1 MTSKDENKSADLPSA
16 VMRPEGRSSLIWI
29 VPLLAAI
36 LVGWIGYRA
45 ADSGGAVVQGQDPH
59 QLASSESNYRVSRY

>member
-45 ADSGGAVVQGQDPH
+45 WHYAG
-59 QLASSESNYRVSRY
+59 R